1 MVEVEAEEEDVVVLP
16 EHQQHQHRRPRRPR
30 TDQFPLEMDLRHS
43 RLCQVHNPLTEQ
55 FHLLRINLLNR
66 KQLNLY
72 QQLLL
77 NSSRFKL
84 NLLFNRPL
92 YLKLNRPASR
102 LIMVSLIPLVSPH
115 QQVKLNQLANRL
127 TLPVNKLNL
136 LQQVNL
142 NLQGKLHP
150 LVKLNQLDNNLNL
163 VKHQELDNL
172 NLQVSLPQQVSLLQ
186 QVNPNLL
193 LEVKDN
199 LHLLDKLHL
208 LKEAGEVLKQVEEQ
222 HKVEGEQHKQVEEQR
237 RLVEVHLQVVEVVH
251 LQEVHQQ
258 LVLQQ
263 VVEVVHLQPEVL
275 LLLVVVH
282 QLLEVEGVQHQLEVK
297 LLLTI
302 HW

>member
-1 MVEVEAEEEDVVVLP
+1 MVEVEVEEEDEVVLP

-30 TDQFPLEMDLRHS
+30 MDQFPLEMDLRRS

-66 KQLNLY
+66 KRLNLY

-92 YLKLNRPASR
+92 YPKLNRPASQH
-102 LIMVSLIPLVSPH
+102 LMVSLY
-115 QQVKLNQLANRL
+115 QQVKLNLLANRL

-150 LVKLNQLDNNLNL
+150 LVNLNQLDNNLNL
-163 VKHQELDNL
+163 VKHREQDNL
-172 NLQVSLPQQVSLLQ
+172 NLLEQVSLPQ

-193 LEVKDN
+193 LEVKDK
-199 LHLLDKLHL
+199 LHLLDKLHQLDKLHL
-208 LKEAGEVLKQVEEQ
+208 LKEAEEVLKQVEEQ
-222 HKVEGEQHKQVEEQR
+222 HKVEGEQHKRVEEQR
-237 RLVEVHLQVVEVVH
+237 RLVEVRLQVVEVVH

-297 LLLTI
+297 LL
-302 HW
+302 